1 MTPLLPSD
9 DLWRDRS
16 YRRLWL
22 SILIGSL
29 GGQVTAM
36 ALSLMSAIMLGA
48 TPTQLGFLGA
58 FWIAPFVLISLPL
71 GVWLDRVRKLPVY
84 IGGEVVMVVTLA
96 SIPLV
101 WSLGQLGM
109 GYLYAVSFV
118 TGCVSVV
125 SGTAAQIVLTQV
137 VPRER
142 LVEAHAR
149 NGLATSS
156 AEIAGPGAA
165 GILIR
170 LVGAP
175 FALLANAG
183 FLAVGV
189 WLLRG
194 IHVDEKPV
202 EKRDSHFWHDLKEGV
217 RFVWENRLLR
227 SLALTVGFWQI
238 CQGAAMV
245 VQVLFATRMLAL
257 NEYQYGL
264 CFSAAGIGT
273 VVASM
278 TGHRLSR
285 LIGPGPCLI
294 VGIAISAI
302 GWLQLAWAP
311 LDARGV
317 VIEPIPVVAL
327 LGGTANLE
335 GVRLADGRVVAMEGL
350 FVAPAQ
356 RMASPLAEQ
365 LGCAFDDGP
374 MGPII
379 RTDAWKATTV
389 PGVYAAGDAARP
401 MQNATFASADGVLA
415 GIAAHQSLV
424 RDVTLAA

>member
-1 MTPLLPSD
+1 MMLTLPSD
-9 DLWRDRS
+9 DLWRDRN

-22 SILIGSL
+22 AVMIGSF
-29 GGQVTAM
+29 GGQLTAM
-36 ALSLMSAIMLGA
+36 SLSLMSAIMLGA

-71 GVWLDRVRKLPVY
+71 GVWLDRVRKLPIY
-84 IGGEVVMVVTLA
+84 IAGELVMIATLA
-96 SIPLV
+96 GIPLV

-109 GYLYAVSFV
+109 GYLYGVSFV

-175 FALLANAG
+175 FALLANAA
-183 FLAVGV
+183 FLMLGV
-189 WLLRG
+189 LLLRG
-194 IHVDEKPV
+194 IHVDEKPA
-202 EKRDSHFWHDLKEGV
+202 EKRGSHFWRDLKEGV
-217 RFVWENRLLR
+217 RFVWETRLLR

-245 VQVLFATRMLAL
+245 VQVLFAIRMLAL

-278 TGHRLSR
+278 MGHRLSR
-285 LIGPGPCLI
+285 RIGPGPCLI
-294 VGIAISAI
+294 AGIAISAI

-317 VIEPIPVVAL
+317 VSFVAMLLCFSAGTVLIFSNMLALRQSITPASMLARMTSTMRLMTLLPAGIGGL
-327 LGGTANLE
+327 LGGFIGEHLGLRESIAFGGL
-335 GVRLADGRVVAMEGL
+335 GALALAVLVWRFSPIRRV
-350 FVAPAQ
+350 
-356 RMASPLAEQ
+356 
-365 LGCAFDDGP
+365 
-374 MGPII
+374 
-379 RTDAWKATTV
+379 
-389 PGVYAAGDAARP
+389 
-401 MQNATFASADGVLA
+401 ADIPKEKL
-415 GIAAHQSLV
+415 
-424 RDVTLAA
+424 

>member
-1 MTPLLPSD
+1 
-9 DLWRDRS
+9 
-16 YRRLWL
+16 
-22 SILIGSL
+22 
-29 GGQVTAM
+29 
-36 ALSLMSAIMLGA
+36 
-48 TPTQLGFLGA
+48 
-58 FWIAPFVLISLPL
+58 
-71 GVWLDRVRKLPVY
+71 
-84 IGGEVVMVVTLA
+84 
-96 SIPLV
+96 
-101 WSLGQLGM
+101 
-109 GYLYAVSFV
+109 
-118 TGCVSVV
+118 
-125 SGTAAQIVLTQV
+125 
-137 VPRER
+137 
-142 LVEAHAR
+142 
-149 NGLATSS
+149 
-156 AEIAGPGAA
+156 
-165 GILIR
+165 
-170 LVGAP
+170 
-175 FALLANAG
+175 LLANAG

-317 VIEPIPVVAL
+317 VSFVAMLLCFSASTVLIFSNMLALRQSITPPSMLARMTSTMRLMTLLPAGIGGL
-327 LGGTANLE
+327 LGGFIGEHLGLRESIAFGGL
-335 GVRLADGRVVAMEGL
+335 GALALALFAWRFSLIRRV
-350 FVAPAQ
+350 
-356 RMASPLAEQ
+356 AEI
-365 LGCAFDDGP
+365 P
-374 MGPII
+374 
-379 RTDAWKATTV
+379 KE
-389 PGVYAAGDAARP
+389 
-401 MQNATFASADGVLA
+401 
-415 GIAAHQSLV
+415 
-424 RDVTLAA
+424 TL

>member
-1 MTPLLPSD
+1 M
-9 DLWRDRS
+9 
-16 YRRLWL
+16 WL

-84 IGGEVVMVVTLA
+84 IGGEVVMVATLA

-101 WSLGQLGM
+101 WSIGQLGM
-109 GYLYAVSFV
+109 GYLYGVSFV

-175 FALLANAG
+175 FALLANAV

-194 IHVDEKPV
+194 IQVDEKPV

-278 TGHRLSR
+278 TGHRWSR
-285 LIGPGPCLI
+285 RIGPGPCLI
-294 VGIAISAI
+294 AGISISAI

-317 VIEPIPVVAL
+317 ASFVAMLLCFSAGTVLIFSNMLALRQSITPPSMLARMTSTMRLMTLLPAGIGGL
-327 LGGTANLE
+327 LGGYIGEHLGLRESIAFGGL
-335 GVRLADGRVVAMEGL
+335 GALALAV
-350 FVAPAQ
+350 FVW
-356 RMASPLAEQ
+356 R
-365 LGCAFDDGP
+365 
-374 MGPII
+374 
-379 RTDAWKATTV
+379 
-389 PGVYAAGDAARP
+389 Y
-401 MQNATFASADGVLA
+401 
-415 GIAAHQSLV
+415 SLV
-424 RDVTLAA
+424 RRVVDIPKERVS